1 MSQLFDE
8 VVVFTDIHFGMK
20 NNSRSHNQDCEDFI
34 LWMIDEAKKRGVTK
48 CIFMGDWHHHRATVN
63 VSTLNYTNSCL
74 QFLNDNFEETYMIMG
89 NHDLY
94 YREKREIHSLP
105 MATLFPKITVVNEDI
120 LVKDDVAI
128 CPWLVED
135 DHKKLAKLDVKYIFG
150 HFELP
155 HFYMN
160 AMVQMPDHGGGLR
173 EEHLNKADKVFSGH
187 FHKRQQ
193 KGNVVYTGNCFP
205 HNYADAWDDDR
216 GIMFFK
222 WGGEP
227 EFVNWPDAP
236 SYKTLE
242 LSRLIEDPDKYLT
255 PKTHCRVSLDVSI
268 TYEEANFIK
277 ESFQKQYDLR
287 EIALVPSKKE
297 EHSQDWKANDD
308 LEVENVD
315 QIVLTQ
321 LNAIESNTIKNSVL
335 IDIYNSL
342 HV

>member
-8 VVVFTDIHFGMK
+8 VVIFTDIHFGMK
-20 NNSRSHNQDCEDFI
+20 NNSRSHNKDCEDFV
-34 LWMIDEAKKRGVTK
+34 LWMIDEAKKRGVKK

-63 VSTLNYTNSCL
+63 VSTLNYTMSNL

-105 MATLFPKITVVNEDI
+105 MAERFPNITVVSEDI
-120 LVKDDVAI
+120 FVKDNVAI

-135 DHKKLAKLDVKYIFG
+135 EHKKIEKLDVKYIFG

-155 HFYMN
+155 HYFMN

-173 EEHLNKADKVFSGH
+173 DEHFKKADLVFSGH
-187 FHKRQQ
+187 FHKRQR
-193 KGNVVYTGNCFP
+193 KGNVVYIGNCFA

-216 GIMFFK
+216 GICFFK

-227 EFVNWPDAP
+227 EYVAWPDAP
-236 SYKTLE
+236 SYKTIE
-242 LSRLIEDPDKYLT
+242 LSKLVGDPDKYLT
-255 PKTHCRVSLDVSI
+255 PKTHCRISLDVPI
-268 TYEEANFIK
+268 TYEEANYIK
-277 ESFQKQYDLR
+277 ETFQQQYDLR

-297 EHSQDWKANDD
+297 EHAKEWSADGD

-315 QIVLTQ
+315 QIVLNQ
-321 LNAIESNTIKNSVL
+321 LNAIDSASIKRAVL

>member
-20 NNSRSHNQDCEDFI
+20 NNSRAHNQDCEDFI
-34 LWMIDEAKKRGVTK
+34 LWMIDEAKARGITK

-63 VSTLNYTNSCL
+63 VSTLNYTTSCL
-74 QFLNDNFEETYMIMG
+74 RFLNDNFKETYMIMG

-94 YREKREIHSLP
+94 YREKREINSLP
-105 MATLFPKITVVNEDI
+105 MATLFPNITIVNDDI
-120 LVKDDVAI
+120 LLKDDVAI

-135 DHKKLAKLDVKYIFG
+135 EWKKVTTLDVKYVFG

-155 HFYMN
+155 SFYMN
-160 AMVQMPDHGGGLR
+160 AMVQMPDHGNGLR
-173 EEHLNKADKVFSGH
+173 AEDLTKADYVFSGH

-193 KGNVVYTGNCFP
+193 KGNVVYPGNCFP

-216 GIMFFK
+216 GIMFLK

-227 EFVNWPDAP
+227 EYMSWPDAP
-236 SYKTLE
+236 SYKTIE
-242 LSRLIEDPDKYLT
+242 LSKLIEDPDRYLT
-255 PKTHCRVSLDVSI
+255 TKTHCRISLDVPI

-297 EHSQDWKANDD
+297 EHTQDWKTSNE

-315 QIVLTQ
+315 QIVLNQ
-321 LNAIESNTIKNSVL
+321 LNAIDSETIKNHML
-335 IDIYNSL
+335 IEIYNSL
-342 HV
+342 AN